1 MLAASV
7 PTTARPP
14 PSTPVQLMLTTQL
27 LDVTALLLLWLL
39 VVVLGG
45 VEDTATLH
53 KRMLPWA
60 WPVASVCGDTQVTLV
75 KASPG
80 LRGGGAAWEA
90 WHQVGSAP
98 PAAAQLASVVVVL
111 LLLLVEG

>member
-27 LDVTALLLLWLL
+27 LDVTALLLLLLWL
-39 VVVLGG
+39 VMVLGG
-45 VEDTATLH
+45 VQGTATLH
-53 KRMLPWA
+53 NRMPPWA

-90 WHQVGSAP
+90 
-98 PAAAQLASVVVVL
+98 
-111 LLLLVEG
+111 